1 MKKSMVILMA
11 VGLFAAMPAWAEHK
25 KDDHTMEHSATQTQ
39 MDQDCAKE
47 CELLIR
53 DCTKEIDSIQ
63 QRVEKIK
70 AAIKANG
77 AKPENQ
83 EELRLL
89 NKKLKETNETLRALT
104 KPGH

>member
-1 MKKSMVILMA
+1 MNKVVITLLS

-25 KDDHTMEHSATQTQ
+25 KDIHSADHSAKHKQ
-39 MDQDCAKE
+39 MDQDCARE

-63 QRVEKIK
+63 QRIEKIK
-70 AAIKANG
+70 ATIKADG
-77 AKPENQ
+77 ARSVNQ
-83 EELRLL
+83 DELRLL
-89 NKKLKETNETLRALT
+89 NKKLKEANETLRTLN